1 MIKPLADR
9 VLIKMM
15 EGEEKT
21 ESGII
26 LSSGAK
32 EKPQIA
38 KVIDV
43 GPGGI
48 NSSGEKIEMFIK
60 KGQKVIV
67 NNFSGTEI
75 KYEGEDYLIIKQEDV
90 LATVE

>member
-1 MIKPLADR
+1 MIKPVADKI
-9 VLIKMM
+9 LIKMI

-38 KVIDV
+38 KVIEV
-43 GPGGI
+43 GPGGT
-48 NSSGEKIEMFIK
+48 NLSGEKIEMFIE

-67 NNFSGTEI
+67 SKYSGTEV
-75 KYEGEDYLIIKQEDV
+75 KYEGEDYLIIKQDDV
-90 LATVE
+90 LAIVE